1 MSSTIQDTKNLIK
14 NFPHIDQVYIDYIPN
29 NVINQ
34 TNVTQCLL
42 REVDIT
48 TAEEGN
54 NTFNAVTTEL
64 ELQIFFKKHIDF
76 DTENFEIKL
85 LKLLTDNQYTVSSLG
100 GKVYDPDNEQLTMT
114 WYVDLTKIIKE

>member
-1 MSSTIQDTKNLIK
+1 MSSTIQDTKKLIQG
-14 NFPHIDQVYIDYIPN
+14 FPHIDQIYINHIPN
-29 NVINQ
+29 NMINQ
-34 TNVTQCLL
+34 TDVTQCLL
-42 REVDIT
+42 REVDINA
-48 TAEEGN
+48 AEEGN

-100 GKVYDPDNEQLTMT
+100 GKIYDPDNEQLTLT
-114 WYVDLTKIIKE
+114 WYIDSTKFIKE